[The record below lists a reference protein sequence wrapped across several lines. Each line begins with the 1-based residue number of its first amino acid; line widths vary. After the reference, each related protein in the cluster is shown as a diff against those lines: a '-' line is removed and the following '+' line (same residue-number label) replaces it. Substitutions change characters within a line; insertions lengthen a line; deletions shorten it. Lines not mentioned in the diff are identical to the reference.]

1 MEHQD
6 VLYNIM
12 LHLSYNDVV
21 QLCQLN
27 KSAALVCRNNQFW
40 KDKIITNNLPL
51 IDLDKPN
58 LMSTYMKRKEIKDNV
73 EELLSNI
80 YFQLDLKDKDL
91 SFILPPTLQQYPN
104 VIKQSVFV
112 DTENYTIVYT
122 VVDENL
128 VNHQSYTT
136 VTFQELINILA
147 AILWYYPE
155 IYYKTESLY
164 NEEDLDIDDQLY

>member
-122 VVDENL
+122 PIIYNSDVSRTYQYLSCYIMVL
-128 VNHQSYTT
+128 SR
-136 VTFQELINILA
+136 NILQNG
-147 AILWYYPE
+147 IIVQRRRFRY
-155 IYYKTESLY
+155 
-164 NEEDLDIDDQLY
+164 